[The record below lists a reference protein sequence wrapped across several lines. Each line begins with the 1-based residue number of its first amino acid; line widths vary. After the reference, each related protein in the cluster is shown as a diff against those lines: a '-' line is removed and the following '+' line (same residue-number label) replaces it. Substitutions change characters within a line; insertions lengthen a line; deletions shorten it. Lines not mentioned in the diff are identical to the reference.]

1 MLPPCSLRGEASILH
16 GSTLLTASAVARVRC
31 NGRPRPGLL
40 PKRGSAGGSGV
51 VTSAGKPQ
59 GTHSR
64 LCPSLGASR
73 RFFSVIASFTLTTI
87 SPPSGKVKGK
97 PASDSGFSP
106 PIFPLLPPEAADERP
121 SLPSSRPVGPG
132 PSAPAPAEQA
142 RVRPDPSGTGIFL
155 PVTPRIL
162 VKLDKAQLSILAV

>member
-106 PIFPLLPPEAADERP
+106 RFSLFCRRKLRTGAPPAPRPGPWARDLP
-121 SLPSSRPVGPG
+121 SLPPQSRQGSGQIRREPGYFCRSRPGPW
-132 PSAPAPAEQA
+132 
-142 RVRPDPSGTGIFL
+142 L
-155 PVTPRIL
+155 N
-162 VKLDKAQLSILAV
+162 

>member
-121 SLPSSRPVGPG
+121 SRPSSRPVARDLPPLPPQSRQGSGQIRREPGYFCRSRPG
-132 PSAPAPAEQA
+132 PW
-142 RVRPDPSGTGIFL
+142 L
-155 PVTPRIL
+155 N
-162 VKLDKAQLSILAV
+162 

>member
-64 LCPSLGASR
+64 LCPYLGASR

-106 PIFPLLPPEAADERP
+106 RFSLFCRRKLRTSAPPSPRPGSWARVLPP
-121 SLPSSRPVGPG
+121 LPPQSRQGSGQIRREPGYFCRSRPGPW
-132 PSAPAPAEQA
+132 
-142 RVRPDPSGTGIFL
+142 L
-155 PVTPRIL
+155 N
-162 VKLDKAQLSILAV
+162 

>member
-106 PIFPLLPPEAADERP
+106 DFPSFAAGSCGRAPLPP
-121 SLPSSRPVGPG
+121 LVPVRGPG
-132 PSAPAPAEQA
+132 TFPPCPRRAGKGPARSAGN
-142 RVRPDPSGTGIFL
+142 RDIFAGH
-155 PVTPRIL
+155 
-162 VKLDKAQLSILAV
+162 AQDLG

>member
-106 PIFPLLPPEAADERP
+106 RFSLFCHRKLRTSAPPAPRTGPRARVLPP
-121 SLPSSRPVGPG
+121 LPPQSRQGSGQIRREPG
-132 PSAPAPAEQA
+132 YFCRSPPKPW
-142 RVRPDPSGTGIFL
+142 L
-155 PVTPRIL
+155 N
-162 VKLDKAQLSILAV
+162 

>member
-16 GSTLLTASAVARVRC
+16 GSSLLTASAVARVRC

-97 PASDSGFSP
+97 PASDFGFSP
-106 PIFPLLPPEAADERP
+106 DFPSFAAGSCGRAPLPPLVPAR
-121 SLPSSRPVGPG
+121 GPG
-132 PSAPAPAEQA
+132 TFPPCPRRAGKGLARSAGN
-142 RVRPDPSGTGIFL
+142 RDIFAGH
-155 PVTPRIL
+155 
-162 VKLDKAQLSILAV
+162 AQGLG